1 MDSLDKKYKP
11 KLDKQIEA
19 GSTFIKIALDLI
31 KTILYTGSTVKRT
44 YIDINSCISV
54 LFRLPLKEDTGE
66 IEDTIK
72 QLFQTF
78 IESSLQE
85 NKELIFLYTIERSA
99 AHVEIFPEWMKIRND
114 RVDLKTWGPLNTILY
129 AIQLFSKD
137 EKRIKLV
144 NIHKV
149 HPALVIHQNELGCKN
164 RYLILS
170 KDNVFKTITDKR
182 LDLFDGAM
190 YYSNQHYFR
199 RKPDGIEIQEPE
211 IFLPYYMAIRGSS
224 REGFEGIYNMG
235 PNRTKTY
242 LEVNKLNIKAGTF
255 HKYKEWCDKYV
266 ALFDINKLLVLNKEK
281 IPII

>member
-1 MDSLDKKYKP
+1 M
-11 KLDKQIEA
+11 
-19 GSTFIKIALDLI
+19 
-31 KTILYTGSTVKRT
+31 
-44 YIDINSCISV
+44 
-54 LFRLPLKEDTGE
+54 
-66 IEDTIK
+66 
-72 QLFQTF
+72 
-78 IESSLQE
+78 QE
-85 NKELIFLYTIERSA
+85 NKELIFLYTVERSA
-99 AHVEIFPEWMKIRND
+99 AHVAIFPEWMQIRNE

-137 EKRIKLV
+137 EKRVKLV

-170 KDNVFKTITDKR
+170 KDNVFKTMTDKR
-182 LDLFDGAM
+182 LDLFDGAI
-190 YYSNQHYFR
+190 YYSNQHHFR
-199 RKPDGIEIQEPE
+199 RKPDGIEINEPE

-224 REGFEGIYNMG
+224 REGFEGIYGMG

-242 LEVNKLNIKAGTF
+242 LEVNKLNIKAGTD